1 MFVQVLRELFRQI
14 STPSVEADG
23 DTCHV
28 IDDVTVIPGHVFVS
42 TLPKQSSLTDELN
55 DGTNELTLIII
66 IMYASS
72 VLW

>member
-1 MFVQVLRELFRQI
+1 M
-14 STPSVEADG
+14 
-23 DTCHV
+23 